1 MEALKRIKAN
11 TIEKRLLNA
20 RGEPNFNINFY
31 VLNAKG
37 EYTGVTLYPERPA
50 RNLPSAMR
58 RARGSKRASRCCR
71 GVPSSARRR
80 VSMRGPAPSGR
91 R

>member
-37 EYTGVTLYPERPA
+37 EYAGVSMYNPRQA
-50 RNLPSAMR
+50 AV
-58 RARGSKRASRCCR
+58 R
-71 GVPSSARRR
+71 GVRREGAAAGAMEPLLQG
-80 VSMRGPAPSGR
+80 SPE
-91 R
+91 